1 MNVENYIE
9 SQYRELTGEINYEYI
24 ELYESFSH
32 QKLQEIFSTIHH
44 LFVTNYKSMNSRLP
58 TSEYGA
64 HFWAEPSRSLI
75 KAITILRGLQRT
87 LNDSEYAFELDSYY
101 ENIVIQSEEFLSESG
116 GSQLPANMEKIV
128 LYYTLPIIHRL
139 DAISLGN
146 EHEKQR
152 YANLKF
158 IGEGSYAKV
167 FSYFDPFYN
176 RKFVLKRA
184 KKELNEKELERFK
197 QEYEQMKILSSPY
210 VTDVFSF
217 DDTKNEYIMEYMDF
231 TLDKYYE
238 KYNSQLSKEDRK
250 GIAGQILRAF
260 KYIHSK
266 GLLHRDISPNNILL
280 KMYEDVKVV
289 KVSDFG
295 LVKVP
300 DNSLTT
306 INTEFKGC
314 FNDPSLVTEGF
325 FNYGILHETYAITRL
340 IYFVM
345 SGKTNVSAIKD
356 MKLESFVEKGLST
369 NLENRYKSVDE
380 MILAIKVI

>member
-1 MNVENYIE
+1 
-9 SQYRELTGEINYEYI
+9 
-24 ELYESFSH
+24 
-32 QKLQEIFSTIHH
+32 
-44 LFVTNYKSMNSRLP
+44 
-58 TSEYGA
+58 
-64 HFWAEPSRSLI
+64 
-75 KAITILRGLQRT
+75 
-87 LNDSEYAFELDSYY
+87 
-101 ENIVIQSEEFLSESG
+101 
-116 GSQLPANMEKIV
+116 
-128 LYYTLPIIHRL
+128 
-139 DAISLGN
+139 
-146 EHEKQR
+146 
-152 YANLKF
+152 
-158 IGEGSYAKV
+158 
-167 FSYFDPFYN
+167 
-176 RKFVLKRA
+176 
-184 KKELNEKELERFK
+184 
-197 QEYEQMKILSSPY
+197 
-210 VTDVFSF
+210 
-217 DDTKNEYIMEYMDF
+217 
-231 TLDKYYE
+231 
-238 KYNSQLSKEDRK
+238 
-250 GIAGQILRAF
+250 
-260 KYIHSK
+260 
-266 GLLHRDISPNNILL
+266 L